1 MLVSLRRVAR
11 DERGQAMMMVVILTT
26 ALTLLGTMLVQA
38 VQTDQS
44 QAADSTVRQKVFQA
58 AEAGLDD
65 YIAKLLDDNQ
75 YYLHYLAP
83 GESTRQSATSGGPI
97 ASVMPPASPTVWP
110 TAGGTS
116 WNYPNGKDAW
126 YDLGNGYSYNIEVV
140 APQTGGN
147 NTNFL
152 EIISTGKM
160 NATTNSG
167 SNVRE
172 RVLEELLRPASV
184 ADFQMLADANISYG
198 SVATT
203 YGKIYA
209 GVNPNN
215 PAIKYSV
222 NHDGNAYADIYAEGS
237 VTGSVTMHN
246 GAQKYDSTNIRTVIK
261 QPIQFSGFLG
271 SFSDIQRAAQNAGG
285 IYLNNSNYAAWW
297 LTFNSDGTVSISGC
311 TATQAIQDVQPTN
324 CTALAGS
331 PFNVPQNGSI
341 YAQQSVIVAGGNSVC
356 GGPPV
361 TTQITG
367 SCVKGRVT
375 VASNNDI
382 VIGGNIDYVTSG
394 TDTLGLMAKG
404 YMYVAQWAPQSL
416 NWRAATLAQTGQWE
430 SAPNAPIGS
439 HNGTMTFTGST
450 AAINGGQ
457 MSMFDFRVY
466 QYDPTLAY
474 LQPPWFPTITQA
486 YTVELF
492 RELPPS

>member
-1 MLVSLRRVAR
+1 MTTLRHRAR

-26 ALTLLGTMLVQA
+26 ALSLLGTMLVQA

-44 QAADSTVRQKVFQA
+44 QASDATVRQKVFQA
-58 AEAGLDD
+58 AEAGLND
-65 YIAKLLDDNQ
+65 YVAKLLDDNQ
-75 YYLHYLAP
+75 YYLHYVAP
-83 GESTRQSATSGGPI
+83 GESTRQSATSGGPV
-97 ASVMPPASPTVWP
+97 ASVLPPASPTPWP
-110 TAGGTS
+110 SAGGTS

-126 YDLGNGYSYNIEVV
+126 YDLGNGYSYNIEIIS
-140 APQTGGN
+140 PQTGGN
-147 NTNFL
+147 NTNYL
-152 EIISTGKM
+152 EILATGKK
-160 NATTNSG
+160 NVATNGG
-167 SNVRE
+167 SNVQE
-172 RVLEELLRPASV
+172 RVLEELLRPATV

-198 SVATT
+198 SAATT

-209 GVNPNN
+209 GIDPNTG
-215 PAIKYSV
+215 AKYSV

-237 VTGSVTMHN
+237 VTGGVTMHN

-285 IYLNNSNYAAWW
+285 IYLNNSGYAAWW
-297 LTFNSDGTVSISGC
+297 LTFNSNGTVSISGC
-311 TATQAIQDVQPTN
+311 TATQAIEDVQPTS
-324 CTALAGS
+324 CTTLAGS
-331 PFNVPQNGSI
+331 PFNVPQNGAI
-341 YAQQSVIVAGGNSVC
+341 YAQQSVIVAGGSSVC

-361 TTQITG
+361 TTSITG

-394 TDTLGLMAKG
+394 TDTLGLMAKSDVL
-404 YMYVAQWAPQSL
+404 VAQWAPATL
-416 NWRAATLAQTGQWE
+416 NWRAASLAQTGKWQ
-430 SAPNAPIGS
+430 SAPNAPVGS
-439 HNGTMTFTGST
+439 HNGTMTYTGST

-457 MSMFDFRVY
+457 MSMFTARVY